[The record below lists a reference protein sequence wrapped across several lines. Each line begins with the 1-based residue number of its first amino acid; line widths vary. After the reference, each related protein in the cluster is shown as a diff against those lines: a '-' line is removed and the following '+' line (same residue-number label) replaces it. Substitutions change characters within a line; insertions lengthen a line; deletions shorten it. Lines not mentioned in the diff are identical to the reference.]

1 MKHSALMLK
10 SIVIAVS
17 FALTACGGG
26 GGSGNGGGVHSDSTE
41 TGGKPGGNNPGTGE
55 IPNDGEITPE
65 PVNPSP
71 VQPDPD
77 KPDPDKHDP
86 DKHDPDKH
94 DPVDPTPVDP
104 TPVDPTPVD
113 PADNIPVPSSNP
125 SRMDSSE
132 SAIKVPLSKNQYPHS
147 VYGENNTQANLL
159 NLKDARDQGLD
170 GKGVKVG
177 IVDLP
182 IDVNHPAL
190 PDNVVDL
197 GQFGTPYNGKVYP
210 HGDAVALNIAG
221 KDVRGKKIG
230 IAPEVQIYSAS
241 ATDSRGPGLINLLAT
256 INAFYAL
263 DKAGVKIVN
272 NSYGANYYSNK
283 QWYTNIAKAYLNAD
297 NPADKSASYIGRF
310 VSLVQDDMLFIWA
323 AANDGQSQPS
333 IESLFPLIEP
343 ELQKGWIVVA
353 GVDSDNTIE
362 KFSNRCGDAKNWCM
376 VAYYQYEIANLYAKP
391 GDDINALPLTSVTG
405 TSFSAPQVA
414 AAAALVKQKYPWMTN
429 NNLRT
434 TLLTT
439 ATDLGAKG
447 VDSVYGW
454 GLLNIGKAVNGPA
467 QFAFGDFSANVTD
480 GSYVFSNDISGQ
492 GGLIKEGTGT
502 LILQGNH
509 TYQGKTQINSGMLA
523 VNGSSQSATQIGKDA
538 AYLVKGFTGSVD
550 NAGTFISRDATVNG
564 SFNQTA
570 EGTFQTSL
578 GSRTTVNGTA
588 SLAGRLYFDALKAGF
603 VPQTGIKV
611 AVINAQKRFGE
622 FDSTEFSGGILL
634 DGKTVYDDNNVDFDI
649 TRISAQ
655 KAVMNNG
662 LLTRSIADPAIE
674 SAARAVD
681 TAFSQLDGI
690 SAANQYSEQDKEL
703 FDGATRIQNVQS
715 AQSLRRSLYSLS
727 GAVYSNANM
736 VSTLTLGK
744 LNSDFM
750 SSIQNNSDEVNVIME
765 FNHSQNRWNPTVVR
779 GKQNT
784 NSGIFGISK
793 KFGNGLS
800 AAMAYTFQN
809 TGWNEQ
815 YGNADIKTNGLTV
828 GSFYAPK
835 RWNGAYIS
843 GSFGYNRFSN
853 DVDRRIWLGESAAA
867 TGAKAKGNVWQ
878 LAFKGGKAFYL
889 NQLILTP
896 QLGLRYDYLQQNHFS
911 EDGASGYGLYARKLN
926 KGVVAGSA
934 SILTQYRFGIRDTV
948 FDIFGL
954 LGVEHDFRDRE
965 YAMRGGFAGI
975 HGNERSGKWAPAK
988 TRWNTAVGGN
998 VQIRRNLKAG
1008 IQYQYENGS
1017 HWHSNSGMA
1026 NLKVTF

>member
-26 GGSGNGGGVHSDSTE
+26 GGGGNGGGVHSDSTE

-65 PVNPSP
+65 PVNPPP

-77 KPDPDKHDP
+77 KPDPDKPDP
-86 DKHDPDKH
+86 VDPT
-94 DPVDPTPVDP
+94 PVDPTPVDP

-132 SAIKVPLSKNQYPHS
+132 SAIKVPLSKNQYPRS
-147 VYGENNTQANLL
+147 EYGEDNAQANLL

-480 GSYVFSNDISGQ
+480 GSYVFNNDISGQ

-509 TYQGKTQINSGMLA
+509 TYQGKTQINSGILA

-611 AVINAQKRFGE
+611 AVINAQKRLGE
-622 FDSTEFSGGILL
+622 FDSTEFSGGMLL

-655 KAVMNNG
+655 KAVMDNG

-703 FDGATRIQNVQS
+703 FDGAARIQNIQS

-750 SSIQNNSDEVNVIME
+750 SSIQNDSDEVNVIME

-828 GSFYAPK
+828 GSFYAPN
-835 RWNGAYIS
+835 RWNGTYIS

-853 DVDRRIWLGESAAA
+853 DVNRQIWLGESAAA
-867 TGAKAKGNVWQ
+867 TGAKAKGKVWQ

-911 EDGASGYGLYARKLN
+911 EDGANGYGLYARKLN

>member
-65 PVNPSP
+65 PVNPPP

-86 DKHDPDKH
+86 VDPAPVDPT
-94 DPVDPTPVDP
+94 PVDPTPVDP

-132 SAIKVPLSKNQYPHS
+132 SAIKVPLSKNQYPRS
-147 VYGENNTQANLL
+147 EYGEDNAQANLL

-333 IESLFPLIEP
+333 IFSVCPLIEP

-492 GGLIKEGTGT
+492 GGLIKEGAGT

-690 SAANQYSEQDKEL
+690 PAVDKYSEQDKEL
-703 FDGATRIQNVQS
+703 FDGAARIQNVQS

-750 SSIQNNSDEVNVIME
+750 SSIQNDSDEVNVIME

-828 GSFYAPK
+828 GSFYAPN

-853 DVDRRIWLGESAAA
+853 DVNRQIWLGESAAA
-867 TGAKAKGNVWQ
+867 TGAKAKGKVWQ

-911 EDGASGYGLYARKLN
+911 EDGANGYGLYARKLN

>member
-65 PVNPSP
+65 PVNPPP

-86 DKHDPDKH
+86 DKHDPVDPT
-94 DPVDPTPVDP
+94 PVDPTPVDP

-634 DGKTVYDDNNVDFDI
+634 DGKTVYDDNNVNFDI

-690 SAANQYSEQDKEL
+690 PAVDKYSEQDKEL
-703 FDGATRIQNVQS
+703 FDGAARIQNVQS

-750 SSIQNNSDEVNVIME
+750 SSIQNDSDEANVIME

-828 GSFYAPK
+828 GSFYAPN

-853 DVDRRIWLGESAAA
+853 DVNRQIWLGESAAA
-867 TGAKAKGNVWQ
+867 TGAKAKGKVWQ

-911 EDGASGYGLYARKLN
+911 EDGANGYGLYARKLN